1 MGGSG
6 DDRLSRSRTI
16 MGLAGLTA
24 VFGMGTGGAPPVS
37 SPEIGRGEVRPPG
50 RGGSGVVRARGWQV
64 LGGGVAEWIPDATPR
79 GSRGRRRMNFDG
91 LARSFAAAVGST
103 AAADRGGQAARLLGP
118 VGCGGRPPCT
128 PGLSTWSSSRSLQT
142 LRVMETSS

>member
-1 MGGSG
+1 
-6 DDRLSRSRTI
+6 

-64 LGGGVAEWIPDATPR
+64 LGGAVAEWIPDATP
-79 GSRGRRRMNFDG
+79 
-91 LARSFAAAVGST
+91 
-103 AAADRGGQAARLLGP
+103 ADRGVV
-118 VGCGGRPPCT
+118 VG
-128 PGLSTWSSSRSLQT
+128 
-142 LRVMETSS
+142 